1 MQECKSF
8 DIPPKVLY
16 VNRYCNQDDFS
27 VLVCGGKNKKREVI
41 YKLYGCDLKPE
52 KITYIPKALKKCKT
66 AVINSNLFVL
76 GEYSNRST
84 YNKSVRKLFLKNKTW
99 SSKAQLCLNKNPF
112 CICSFKKNLYV
123 IDAAGR
129 FFVYNLKNDKWI
141 QKNKTKQRRG
151 YAACTVFEGKIVVT
165 GGIYKWI
172 RLQSVEAY
180 DYDQNR
186 WNFLPEMLKR
196 RYNHSSVSMGNKM
209 FIIGEGYTNVLGCE
223 MFDSLAKK
231 FTYISSDTIKRL
243 NQYKSEAMCGGDKIV
258 GFFESSIE
266 TFVYIYDIINDR
278 WSEKK
283 IDIVS
288 NLTRTSYIKCYL
300 V

>member
-27 VLVCGGKNKKREVI
+27 FLVCGGKNKKREVI

-123 IDAAGR
+123 IDATGR

-165 GGIYKWI
+165 GNYLK
-172 RLQSVEAY
+172 SVEAY
-180 DYDQNR
+180 DYYENK
-186 WNFLPEMLKR
+186 WTYLPDMNKER
-196 RYNHSSVSMGNKM
+196 SCHASVSMGNKL
-209 FIIGEGYTNVLGCE
+209 FVIGGYSNTSCE
-223 MFDSLAKK
+223 VFDSFSRN
-231 FTYISSDTIKRL
+231 FTIVNASLIDTIKPF
-243 NQYKSEAMCGGDKIV
+243 NFEAVCVGNKIV
-258 GFFESSIE
+258 VFCMQLKYLE
-266 TFVYIYDIINDR
+266 TKVFMYDVVNDS

-283 IDIVS
+283 IKSVI
-288 NLTRTSYIKCYL
+288 NLTGSSYIKYNSE
-300 V
+300 